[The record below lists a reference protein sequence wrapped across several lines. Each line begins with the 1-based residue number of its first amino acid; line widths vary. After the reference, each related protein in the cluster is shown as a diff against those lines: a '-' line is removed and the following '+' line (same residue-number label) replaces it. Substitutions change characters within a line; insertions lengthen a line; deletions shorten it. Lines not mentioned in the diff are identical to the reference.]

1 MQNQITEWGAAL
13 MTSLAGAMALLF
25 QTIPKLIGFVA
36 ILIVGWLIASVLAK
50 AIMVLLRSVKFNDLA
65 QRAGLSDFVHNMGVK
80 MDAAGVVGAVVRWF
94 VRLIALVVAFD
105 ALGLPAVSEVLRQ
118 VLLWLPNVVVAVVIL
133 VIAGLAAG
141 ALGRLVRATA
151 AESGLRNAD
160 LLGRVANWLVMG
172 FGVIVAISQLGIAT
186 VFVNTLFVALVG
198 ALALAVGLAFGLGAR
213 ETAAQIVRDWYG
225 KRQIRRGGAAVEA
238 AGERATERASERI
251 GAQLYGELSERRM
264 RERRTG

>member
-25 QTIPKLIGFVA
+25 QAIPKLIGFAV
-36 ILIVGWLIASVLAK
+36 IIIVGWLIAAVLAK
-50 AIMVLLRSVKFNDLA
+50 TIVVLLRSVKFNDMA
-65 QRAGLSDFVHNMGVK
+65 QRAGLAGFVQNMGMQ
-80 MDAAGVVGAVVRWF
+80 MDPVGVVGAVVKWF

-133 VIAGLAAG
+133 VIAGLAG
-141 ALGRLVRATA
+141 NSLGRLVRGTA

-160 LLGRVANWLVMG
+160 LLGKVATWLVMG

-186 VFVNTLFVALVG
+186 VFLNALFVALVG
-198 ALALAVGLAFGLGAR
+198 AIALAAGLAFGLGAR
-213 ETAAQIVRDWYG
+213 ETAAQIVREWYV
-225 KRQIRRGGAAVEA
+225 KRRQKWGGPLTAAGGGALEQDA
-238 AGERATERASERI
+238 
-251 GAQLYGELSERRM
+251 LSERRM
-264 RERRTG
+264 RERRIG

>member
-25 QTIPKLIGFVA
+25 QAIPKLIGFAV
-36 ILIVGWLIASVLAK
+36 ILIIGWLVAALLAK
-50 AIMVLLRSVKFNDLA
+50 AVVVLLRSVKFNDLA
-65 QRAGLSDFVHNMGVK
+65 QRAGLAGFVQNMGMR
-80 MDAAGVVGAVVRWF
+80 MDSVVLVGAVVRWF

-133 VIAGLAAG
+133 VIAGLAG
-141 ALGRLVRATA
+141 NALGKLIRGAA

-160 LLGRVANWLVMG
+160 LLAKVATGLVIG

-186 VFVNTLFVALVG
+186 VFVNALFVALVG
-198 ALALAVGLAFGLGAR
+198 AVALAAGLAFGLGAK
-213 ETAAQIVRDWYG
+213 ETAAQIIRDWYG
-225 KRQIRRGGAAVEA
+225 KRRLRVAQAVSDDIM
-238 AGERATERASERI
+238 ERD
-251 GAQLYGELSERRM
+251 GLLSERRS
-264 RERRTG
+264 RERRMG

>member
-25 QTIPKLIGFVA
+25 QAIPKLIGFAV
-36 ILIVGWLIASVLAK
+36 ILIIGWLIAAVLAK
-50 AIMVLLRSVKFNDLA
+50 AIVVLLHSVKFNELA
-65 QRAGLSDFVHNMGVK
+65 QRAGLAGFVQSMGMK
-80 MDAAGVVGAVVRWF
+80 MDSSVMVGAVVRWF

-133 VIAGLAAG
+133 VVAGLAAN
-141 ALGRLVRATA
+141 ALGKMVRGAAT
-151 AESGLRNAD
+151 ESGLRNAD
-160 LLGRVANWLVMG
+160 LLGKIATTLVMG

-186 VFVNTLFVALVG
+186 VFVNALFVALVG

-213 ETAAQIVRDWYG
+213 DTAAQIIRDWDG
-225 KRQIRRGGAAVEA
+225 KRRLKRGQIKTA
-238 AGERATERASERI
+238 AGD
-251 GAQLYGELSERRM
+251 LVGEEGGGLFSERRLG
-264 RERRTG
+264 ERRLG

>member
-25 QTIPKLIGFVA
+25 QAIPKLIGFAV
-36 ILIVGWLIASVLAK
+36 ILIVGWLIAAGLAK
-50 AIMVLLRSVKFNDLA
+50 AVTVLLRTFKFNDLS
-65 QRAGLSDFVHNMGVK
+65 QRAGLADFVHSMGMP
-80 MDAAGVVGAVVRWF
+80 MDSTAVVGGVVKWF

-133 VIAGLAAG
+133 VIAGLAG
-141 ALGRLVRATA
+141 NALGRLVRGTA

-160 LLGRVANWLVMG
+160 LLGKVATWLVMG

-186 VFVNTLFVALVG
+186 VFVNALFVALVG

-213 ETAAQIVRDWYG
+213 ETAAQIVRDWYARR
-225 KRQIRRGGAAVEA
+225 RQKWGGPLTEA
-238 AGERATERASERI
+238 SNEAMEQDVVGERR
-251 GAQLYGELSERRM
+251 L
-264 RERRTG
+264 RERRAG

>member
-25 QTIPKLIGFVA
+25 QAVPKLIGFAV
-36 ILIVGWLIASVLAK
+36 ILIVGWLIAAVLAK
-50 AIMVLLRSVKFNDLA
+50 AIVVLLHSVKFNELA
-65 QRAGLSDFVHNMGVK
+65 QRAGLASFVQSMGMK
-80 MDAAGVVGAVVRWF
+80 MDSSVMVGAVVRWF

-133 VIAGLAAG
+133 VVAGLAAN
-141 ALGRLVRATA
+141 ALGKLVRGAA

-160 LLGRVANWLVMG
+160 LLGRVATTLVMG

-186 VFVNTLFVALVG
+186 VFVNALFVALVG
-198 ALALAVGLAFGLGAR
+198 AVALAVGLAFGLGAR
-213 ETAAQIVRDWYG
+213 DTAAQIIRELDG
-225 KRQIRRGGAAVEA
+225 KRRLKRGQAVKTAAEDLMA
-238 AGERATERASERI
+238 EEG
-251 GAQLYGELSERRM
+251 GGLFSERRLG
-264 RERRTG
+264 ERRLG

>member
-25 QTIPKLIGFVA
+25 QAIPKLIGFAV
-36 ILIVGWLIASVLAK
+36 ILIIGWLVAALLAK
-50 AIMVLLRSVKFNDLA
+50 AVVVLLRSVKFNDLA
-65 QRAGLSDFVHNMGVK
+65 QRAGLAGFVQNMGMR
-80 MDAAGVVGAVVRWF
+80 MDSVVLVGAVVRWF

-133 VIAGLAAG
+133 VIAGLAG
-141 ALGRLVRATA
+141 NALGKLIRGAA

-160 LLGRVANWLVMG
+160 LLAKLATGLVIG

-186 VFVNTLFVALVG
+186 VFVNALFVALVG
-198 ALALAVGLAFGLGAR
+198 AVALAAGLAFGLGAK
-213 ETAAQIVRDWYG
+213 ETAAQIIRDWYG
-225 KRQIRRGGAAVEA
+225 KRRLRVAQAVSDDIM
-238 AGERATERASERI
+238 ERD
-251 GAQLYGELSERRM
+251 GLLSERRS
-264 RERRTG
+264 RERRMG

>member
-25 QTIPKLIGFVA
+25 QAIPKLIGFAV
-36 ILIVGWLIASVLAK
+36 ILIIGWLVAAVLAK
-50 AIMVLLRSVKFNDLA
+50 AVVVLLRSVKFNDLA
-65 QRAGLSDFVHNMGVK
+65 QRAGLAGFVQNMGMR
-80 MDAAGVVGAVVRWF
+80 MDSVVLVGAVVRWF

-133 VIAGLAAG
+133 VIAGLAG
-141 ALGRLVRATA
+141 NALGKLIRGAA

-160 LLGRVANWLVMG
+160 LLAKVATGLVIG

-186 VFVNTLFVALVG
+186 VFVNALFVALVG
-198 ALALAVGLAFGLGAR
+198 AVALAAGLAFGLGAK
-213 ETAAQIVRDWYG
+213 ETAAQIIRDWYG
-225 KRQIRRGGAAVEA
+225 KRRLRVAQAVSDDIM
-238 AGERATERASERI
+238 ERD
-251 GAQLYGELSERRM
+251 GLLSERRS
-264 RERRTG
+264 RERRMG